1 MSVFICEDRKL
12 ILLHLVKF
20 SLKEVSAKAVLL
32 QEYYELSFH
41 LNSAA
46 KITWPTVH
54 KSRRQ

>member
-1 MSVFICEDRKL
+1 MLLKCKDRKL
-12 ILLHLVKF
+12 ILLHLEKF
-20 SLKEVSAKAVLL
+20 GLKEVSAKAVLL

-54 KSRRQ
+54 KSRRE

>member
-1 MSVFICEDRKL
+1 MLLKCKDRKL
-12 ILLHLVKF
+12 ILLYLVKF
-20 SLKEVSAKAVLL
+20 GLKEVSAKAVLL
-32 QEYYELSFH
+32 QEYYELSFL

>member
-1 MSVFICEDRKL
+1 MLLKCEDRKL
-12 ILLHLVKF
+12 ILHLVKF

-32 QEYYELSFH
+32 REYYERSFH

-46 KITWPTVH
+46 KITWPTVR

>member
-1 MSVFICEDRKL
+1 MLLKCEDRKL
-12 ILLHLVKF
+12 ILLHFVKF

-32 QEYYELSFH
+32 REYYELSFH

-46 KITWPTVH
+46 KITWPTVR

>member
-20 SLKEVSAKAVLL
+20 SLKEVSAKAVPLR
-32 QEYYELSFH
+32 EYYELSFH